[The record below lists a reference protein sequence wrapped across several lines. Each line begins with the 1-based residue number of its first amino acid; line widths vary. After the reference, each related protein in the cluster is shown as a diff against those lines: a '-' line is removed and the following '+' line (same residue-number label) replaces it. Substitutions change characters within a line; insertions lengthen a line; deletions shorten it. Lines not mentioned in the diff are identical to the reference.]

1 MAELTGRRRIAP
13 REHLAARL
21 RPGPARPVD
30 PREQAPT
37 PDWGITAMPGWLD
50 TAAGREAWA
59 RAGEPD
65 ADPLESGETD
75 YGTTD
80 HENGDG
86 PAGDYRTGDLSER
99 GRSDEVDLAD
109 LFDSDDPEV
118 PRRRFAIAP
127 PAAIGLILVAVLAC
141 VAAVTG
147 LLWGDGDPVPQ
158 IDFPPTAGP
167 TDPASG
173 AGPAETRAAG
183 GGAGETGYDTAEPT
197 EIVVAVVGRVE
208 RPGLLRL
215 PPGTRVAEAL
225 ESAGGA
231 GSGADLLSLNLAQ
244 PLADGDQVVVGA
256 LGGEGPRSSVV
267 GPGGAA
273 VGGGAGGSDAPARGP
288 ATGGGGAAAGK
299 VNLNSATEAELD
311 ALPGVGPVTAGAIIA
326 WRERNGGFANVDQ
339 LSEVDGIGPARLAAL
354 RDLVTV

>member
-1 MAELTGRRRIAP
+1 
-13 REHLAARL
+13 
-21 RPGPARPVD
+21 
-30 PREQAPT
+30 
-37 PDWGITAMPGWLD
+37 MPGWLD

-59 RAGEPD
+59 RAGDPA
-65 ADPLESGETD
+65 ADPLEPEETD

-80 HENGDG
+80 YENGEG
-86 PAGDYRTGDLSER
+86 PTGDSRTGDVSER
-99 GRSDEVDLAD
+99 GRPEEVALAD
-109 LFDSDDPEV
+109 LFDADESAAPQ
-118 PRRRFAIAP
+118 RRFAIAP

-167 TDPASG
+167 TGPVTAT
-173 AGPAETRAAG
+173 GPAEADAAG
-183 GGAGETGYDTAEPT
+183 GGAGETSSDQAGPA
-197 EIVVAVVGRVE
+197 EIVVAVVGRVQ

-273 VGGGAGGSDAPARGP
+273 AGGGAAGGDAPARGS
-288 ATGGGGAAAGK
+288 ATGGAAAGK

-326 WRERNGGFANVDQ
+326 WRERNGRFANVDQ